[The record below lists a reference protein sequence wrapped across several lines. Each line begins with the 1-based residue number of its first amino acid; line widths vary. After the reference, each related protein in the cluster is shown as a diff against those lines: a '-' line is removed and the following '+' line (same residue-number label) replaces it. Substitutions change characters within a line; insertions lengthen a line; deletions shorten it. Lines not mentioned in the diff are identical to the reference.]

1 MASKSR
7 RPAPRSIFAVLTKA
21 WMLIVGT
28 AIVFGLVALAASLV
42 QKPVYAATTTLYLT
56 SGGTVASSAYDS
68 VTSSTERV
76 GSYAQLIYTQA
87 VLMPAADAVGLNLSL
102 DEARKRVS
110 VDVNPQVVLMTITV
124 EDTNPALAQRFADAL
139 AQSMQSAVS
148 KLEVPGAAS
157 EPLVKIRQVTKAT
170 VGPSPV
176 APTTLINVSVAVAVG
191 LIIGCLLAVW
201 RESRNDKVRD
211 EVDAEAAL
219 ETRLLAVVG
228 PGNRSKEG
236 YRTIRTRLL
245 AQDPPIRVLLV
256 TGARTSES
264 TSTVTM
270 NVGKLLARAG
280 NSVVIV
286 DANLNDSNITKWA
299 GSEGSPGLIDALRGR
314 PLGETLTQGVD
325 GVKTLT
331 ILGSGAKSTGHPA
344 DYFSSEAFRRILRM
358 LSDQFDY
365 VVVDSTP
372 LLEDFGTE
380 SILPTVDGIAI
391 VCGPALSTLSDL
403 VECRTRTRNVGA
415 NILGLVFF
423 DYRDDPV
430 NRHRPVKAIAENSM
444 AGSHPAAS

>member
-7 RPAPRSIFAVLTKA
+7 RPAPRSIFAVLTRA

-28 AIVFGLVALAASLV
+28 AIVFGLVGLAASIL

-87 VLMPAADAVGLNLSL
+87 VLMPAAEAVGLNLSL
-102 DEARKRVS
+102 DEARKRVG

-124 EDTNPALAQRFADAL
+124 EDSNPALAQRFADAL

-157 EPLVKIRQVTKAT
+157 EPLVKIHQVTKAT
-170 VGPSPV
+170 VGASPV
-176 APTTLINVSVAVAVG
+176 EPTTLVNVSVAVAVG
-191 LIIGCLLAVW
+191 LIVGCLLAVW

-219 ETRLLAVVG
+219 DSRVLAVVG
-228 PGNRSKEG
+228 PGARSKDG
-236 YRTIRTRLL
+236 FRTIRTLLL
-245 AQDPPIRVLLV
+245 AQDPPVRTLLV
-256 TGARTSES
+256 TGARQSES
-264 TSTVTM
+264 TSVVTM
-270 NVGKLLARAG
+270 NIGKLLARAG

-286 DANLNDSNITKWA
+286 DANLNDSNVTRWA
-299 GSEGSPGLIDALRGR
+299 GSEGAPGLVDALRGKD
-314 PLGETLTQGVD
+314 LAETLRHGVD

-331 ILGSGAKSTGHPA
+331 VLGTGAKRTVHPA

-358 LSDQFDY
+358 LAAKFDY
-365 VVVDSTP
+365 VVVDTMP
-372 LLEDFGTE
+372 LLEDSGTE
-380 SILPTVDGIAI
+380 SILPAVDGIAM
-391 VCGPALSTLSDL
+391 VCGPSLSTMSDL
-403 VECRTRTRNVGA
+403 VECRTRIGNVGA
-415 NILGLVFF
+415 KILGLVFF
-423 DYRDDPV
+423 EDRDDLV
-430 NRHRPVKAIAENSM
+430 NRHRATKATAEDSM
-444 AGSHPAAS
+444 AGSQPATS